1 MRDNP
6 IDATDPRRLPSVRRF
21 DPMVVVIVLPA
32 TAVAEL
38 FVFAR
43 LSTPAPSDEGGRGV
57 GDDAPAVLAA

>member
-1 MRDNP
+1 
-6 IDATDPRRLPSVRRF
+6 
-21 DPMVVVIVLPA
+21 MVVVIVLPA